1 MEAAVRVFGRRGL
14 SAVTMDEI
22 AAECGVAPSAV
33 YYHFSSKDELFHA
46 AFDAVRNDIQMI
58 TGGDGSPTAT
68 LRQVVTGVFRWA
80 QEHPER
86 ANLLWVY
93 SAGAT
98 PAMAETW
105 ESFIDGHVDNLFR
118 YAPDTVARPIRVDDL
133 SRRAARAGVV
143 AGNTIALDWIS
154 GRRFAGVDADRL
166 AESVASMLE
175 RMFTPTERSGAN

>member
-1 MEAAVRVFGRRGL
+1 VRVFGRRGL

-22 AAECGVAPSAV
+22 AAECGVATSAV

-46 AFDAVRNDIQMI
+46 AFDAVRDDILMI
-58 TGGDGSPTAT
+58 TGGDESPTAT
-68 LRQVVTGVFRWA
+68 LREVVIGVFRWA

-98 PAMAETW
+98 PAMAQAW
-105 ESFIDGHVDNLFR
+105 ESFIDGHVENLFR
-118 YAPDTVARPIRVDDL
+118 YASDAVARPIQVDEL
-133 SRRAARAGVV
+133 SRRAARAGIV
-143 AGNTIALDWIS
+143 AGNAIALDWVS

-175 RMFTPTERSGAN
+175 RMFTLLRQSGAT